1 MKNTILS
8 IIFAVAFISCGGTKT
23 CDGVRLYEH
32 SYTEFWH
39 YENGTRYQVYKTS
52 NGRYYIFVLHK
63 DSKLV
68 RKYIKVLQS

>member
-39 YENGTRYQVYKTS
+39 YENGIRYQVYKTIT
-52 NGRYYIFVLHK
+52 GKYYILVLRNEE
-63 DSKLV
+63 KLV
-68 RKYIKVLQS
+68 RKYIKVSQS